1 MSELIAAAKQDRP
14 LVGIALM
21 LVAFLVFSFI
31 DASAKWLSVLS
42 LPALQLAFMRYLPH
56 FVISTALVGPAGLK
70 QAMFASSH
78 APMLILRAMMLM
90 ISTVLNFIAMTYL
103 PLTLTSTILF
113 SAPLI
118 ICMLSWPLLGERVGL
133 FRWSAIALGFGG
145 VAIAIRPFD
154 DSFHWAVFLSLG
166 GAFTF
171 ALYSILTR
179 RLAGLVPIDVMQFY
193 TGAVGTLGLMPFAI
207 YQWQS
212 PTTAIDWTIMIMLGV
227 FGWAGHQFM
236 TVAHR
241 FADAS
246 LLTPFGYSFI
256 LYLTAWSYI
265 LFGHVPDQL
274 TVTGA
279 LLIVISGLVIWF
291 RELQQQ
297 RARRGQLPESNF
309 DR

>member
-103 PLTLTSTILF
+103 PLTLTSTIRR
-113 SAPLI
+113 SAI
-118 ICMLSWPLLGERVGL
+118 ICILSAAARRAGRTVPMERH
-133 FRWSAIALGFGG
+133 RAGFGG

-154 DSFHWAVFLSLG
+154 DN
-166 GAFTF
+166 FTRC
-171 ALYSILTR
+171 SC
-179 RLAGLVPIDVMQFY
+179 RLAASPSRSI
-193 TGAVGTLGLMPFAI
+193 
-207 YQWQS
+207 QS
-212 PTTAIDWTIMIMLGV
+212 
-227 FGWAGHQFM
+227 
-236 TVAHR
+236 
-241 FADAS
+241 
-246 LLTPFGYSFI
+246 
-256 LYLTAWSYI
+256 
-265 LFGHVPDQL
+265 
-274 TVTGA
+274 
-279 LLIVISGLVIWF
+279 
-291 RELQQQ
+291 
-297 RARRGQLPESNF
+297 
-309 DR
+309 

>member
-1 MSELIAAAKQDRP
+1 M
-14 LVGIALM
+14 
-21 LVAFLVFSFI
+21 
-31 DASAKWLSVLS
+31 
-42 LPALQLAFMRYLPH
+42 
-56 FVISTALVGPAGLK
+56 
-70 QAMFASSH
+70 
-78 APMLILRAMMLM
+78 
-90 ISTVLNFIAMTYL
+90 
-103 PLTLTSTILF
+103 
-113 SAPLI
+113 
-118 ICMLSWPLLGERVGL
+118 
-133 FRWSAIALGFGG
+133 
-145 VAIAIRPFD
+145 
-154 DSFHWAVFLSLG
+154 LG

-193 TGAVGTLGLMPFAI
+193 TGAVGTLGLMPVAI